1 MGNQHG
7 RTERFPRERLRLNVV
22 KGLLRLSTAWIGTMP
37 NTLRVAMNLA
47 HAVKRNSMHLSLNIN
62 ELKRLRAILR
72 KRDFLKRDQNSA
84 ILGAIVIAQLEIP
97 FGEFRIP
104 PDAIQQFVYRYHSP
118 SRRAQEFS
126 VSRLSKPAATRVL
139 RLRPPLPYLD
149 RLAGEF

>member
-84 ILGAIVIAQLEIP
+84 ILGAANP
-97 FGEFRIP
+97 TR
-104 PDAIQQFVYRYHSP
+104 
-118 SRRAQEFS
+118 SRHWLQ
-126 VSRLSKPAATRVL
+126 
-139 RLRPPLPYLD
+139 
-149 RLAGEF
+149 